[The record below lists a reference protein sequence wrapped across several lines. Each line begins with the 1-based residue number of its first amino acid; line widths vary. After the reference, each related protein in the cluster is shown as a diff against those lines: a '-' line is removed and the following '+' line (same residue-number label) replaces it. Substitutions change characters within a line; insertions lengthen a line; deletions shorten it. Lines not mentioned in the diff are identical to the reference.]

1 MDRWT
6 RWYKSTR
13 YIPSSS
19 FYSLLYQSTSPF
31 LSSRRIVVVSLSPA
45 FYPIYTSACTCRYS
59 FVHTDRPAD
68 TCMDRQQFL
77 TKKPESP
84 SPPPLSPLARECLA
98 ATVIG
103 GASRCGEEEEGK
115 TPGTV
120 ASGKRGVGTQTDSG
134 SGGRL
139 RTRDVASRRPLHLT
153 RNDVHT
159 TSAEPAPRKRSA
171 FSAPRVRKLP
181 NTEVSVSF
189 SRR

>member
-103 GASRCGEEEEGK
+103 GASRCGEVRGEN
-115 TPGTV
+115 TRH
-120 ASGKRGVGTQTDSG
+120 SGERQERSGNTDRQWLRGEATYSWRCV
-134 SGGRL
+134 
-139 RTRDVASRRPLHLT
+139 
-153 RNDVHT
+153 
-159 TSAEPAPRKRSA
+159 
-171 FSAPRVRKLP
+171 
-181 NTEVSVSF
+181 
-189 SRR
+189 